1 MLLSWLYP
9 FLLED
14 RRQQSLEILA
24 QNQPPCSVGNLRAQ
38 DFAELRSEASPPGIA
53 PKDDPLRPQFAHSHL
68 RYPGSG
74 VEPGQINGHIFATAN
89 GRNAAL
95 PIRPRMAADQ
105 RDGRMPPRQLGQ
117 FHWRR

>member
-24 QNQPPCSVGNLRAQ
+24 QNQPPCSVGNLRAE

-53 PKDDPLRPQFAHSHL
+53 PKDDPLCPQFAPSHL
-68 RYPGSG
+68 RYPGGG
-74 VEPGQINGHIFATAN
+74 VEPGHINGHIFPTAN
-89 GRNAAL
+89 GSTAAV
-95 PIRPRMAADQ
+95 PIRPRQTA
-105 RDGRMPPRQLGQ
+105 
-117 FHWRR
+117 